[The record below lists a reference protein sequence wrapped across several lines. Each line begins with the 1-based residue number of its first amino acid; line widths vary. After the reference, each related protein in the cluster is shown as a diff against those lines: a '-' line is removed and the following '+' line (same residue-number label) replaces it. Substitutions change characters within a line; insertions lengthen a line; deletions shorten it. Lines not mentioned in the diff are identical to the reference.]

1 MRQYIKFIS
10 YLQIIG
16 IILVVLG
23 HSFHE
28 YPEGHGYNTL
38 IYRMIYSF
46 HMPLFMFVSGF
57 LLVYTTKIREYSNK
71 ATVKDFII
79 SKMKR
84 LLLPFAVLSIV
95 TFIPR
100 AYLSD
105 MADNVMEIN
114 LHSFFQGLFY
124 SNSLIIPFYWFIQAC
139 FILLVLTYAA
149 ITIGEK
155 SQFKESSIYFSI
167 ILLFIILP
175 LIPIEYSEVFS
186 IDKAINYGIYFAIGA
201 AYSRYATT
209 IDRYIPWTSAIFMA
223 FSIAFW
229 VITFFLTENA
239 EWFRLC
245 SFIGIVMCISIAK
258 IIERYN
264 IIILDHLTGVYYM
277 IFLLSWYCNIV
288 SQQVL
293 HHFVEL
299 PWWCYTVLSLISGIY
314 VPWLVYRYLENHY
327 DKKWVRVTATIL
339 GHKFKSQ

>member
-38 IYRMIYSF
+38 LYRMIYSF

-57 LLVYTTKIREYSNK
+57 LLVFSTRMRDYSSK
-71 ATVKDFII
+71 PAFKYFFLG
-79 SKMKR
+79 KMKR
-84 LLLPFAVLSIV
+84 LLLPYAVFSIV

-100 AYLSD
+100 ASLSS
-105 MADNVMEIN
+105 MADDNIEIDVD
-114 LHSFFQGLFY
+114 SFIRGLFF
-124 SNSLIIPFYWFIQAC
+124 SDSLIIPYYWFIQVC
-139 FILLVLTYAA
+139 FILLVLTYSA
-149 ITIGEK
+149 IIIGEK
-155 SQFKESSIYFSI
+155 SKLNECTFYSLI

-175 LIPIEYSEVFS
+175 IIPIEYTEFFAV
-186 IDKAINYGIYFAIGA
+186 DKAIYYGIYFVIGA
-201 AYSRYATT
+201 AYSRYANV
-209 IDRYIPWTSAIFMA
+209 IDKFIRWTSVNFMI
-223 FSIAFW
+223 FSILFW
-229 VITFFLTENA
+229 IVLFFTTENT
-239 EWFRLC
+239 EWFKLC
-245 SFIGIVMCISIAK
+245 SLVGIIMCISIAK
-258 IIERYN
+258 IIERYK
-264 IIILDHLTGVYYM
+264 IRILDHLTGVYYM
-277 IFLLSWYCNIV
+277 IFLLSWYCNVI